1 MRPLKFSSKLRLAT
15 GLTVHA
21 VVAYIDGA
29 LISHGLLFLA
39 QQQEIAMKST
49 RSVYVKVAAAAVAL
63 AALGTVS
70 VAQARSNV
78 FFSVNAAVAPGVS
91 VGIANGPAYYPPV
104 GYVQPAYVQPVY
116 VQPQPVYVQPQTYY
130 QPAPVYVQPAPI
142 YYRPAPVFYG
152 PAFGVTYIQ
161 GGRGGWDHHRGG
173 GHGGHR
179 WHGDRDGRR

>member
-1 MRPLKFSSKLRLAT
+1 
-15 GLTVHA
+15 
-21 VVAYIDGA
+21 
-29 LISHGLLFLA
+29 
-39 QQQEIAMKST
+39 MKSS

-63 AALGTVS
+63 AALGSVS

-104 GYVQPAYVQPVY
+104 AYVQP
-116 VQPQPVYVQPQTYY
+116 QAVYVQPQTYY
-130 QPAPVYVQPAPI
+130 APAPVYVQPAPV
-142 YYRPAPVFYG
+142 YYRPAPVYYG

-161 GGRGGWDHHRGG
+161 GGRGGWDHRG
-173 GHGGHR
+173 GGHR